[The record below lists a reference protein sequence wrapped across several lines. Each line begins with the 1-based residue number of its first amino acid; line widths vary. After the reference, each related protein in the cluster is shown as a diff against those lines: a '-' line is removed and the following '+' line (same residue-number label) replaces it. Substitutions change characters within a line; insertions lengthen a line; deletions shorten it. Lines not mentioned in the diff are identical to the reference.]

1 MRALLPTDL
10 PSDLTEYAP
19 GRIVPIAPE
28 RWTVP
33 TILEPA
39 GVLIE
44 LPRYALDLR
53 VRGAAVDPERVRAL
67 MDDAAVRPIGDLPV
81 HLVVHRALLHVVRG
95 RHVLAAH
102 LAVGAERIPA
112 AMHRLDL
119 ARAA

>member
-1 MRALLPTDL
+1 MRVLLPTDL
-10 PSDLTEYAP
+10 PADLTDYAP

-53 VRGAAVDPERVRAL
+53 VRGATLDPARVRAL
-67 MDDAAVRPIGDLPV
+67 MDDTVRPLGDRPV
-81 HLVVHRALLHVVRG
+81 HLVVHRAMLHVVRG

-102 LAVGAERIPA
+102 LAAGMERIPA
-112 AMHRLDL
+112 AMHRVGVDQ
-119 ARAA
+119 AA